1 MTGGLAF
8 WVAVAAMAAITYL
21 TRALPFIL
29 SARSRLLERLSREG
43 SALAVLGPA
52 LLAGI
57 AAAVIV
63 PDLLP
68 AGAGRPLPYL
78 GGLAV
83 TACAVRRWSNTG
95 AAVLLGV
102 AGYALLRALLL
113 Q

>member
-1 MTGGLAF
+1 MTAELEF
-8 WVAVAAMAAITYL
+8 WAAVAAMGAITYL
-21 TRALPFIL
+21 TRALPFLL
-29 SARSRLLERLSREG
+29 SARSRLLEALSREG

-68 AGAGRPLPYL
+68 EGAGRPAAYL
-78 GGLAV
+78 GGLAITV
-83 TACAVRRWSNTG
+83 FAARRWSNTG

-102 AGYALLRALLL
+102 AGYALLRALLP
-113 Q
+113 